1 MWGTGAVLELHQSI
15 ISDISDS
22 LGAGQP
28 ESHVLPGWGAS
39 GPEVLCESF
48 GILDKLTKLLQSGSE
63 WYTVTIGQAAT

>member
-39 GPEVLCESF
+39 GPRGPLRV
-48 GILDKLTKLLQSGSE
+48 I
-63 WYTVTIGQAAT
+63 